1 MALICPNGH
10 DTVSPFFGSKVQ
22 CLICGV
28 VFDQATNEAV
38 EHGPDKPE
46 KLTQDEEIALSPQ
59 VSSQVAAGTTSA
71 TGAAF
76 EPSAES
82 VTTTGDM
89 GVAP

>member
-22 CLICGV
+22 CLICGE

-38 EHGPDKPE
+38 EHGPDSPE
-46 KLTQDEEIALSPQ
+46 SLTQDESALLTPGP
-59 VSSQVAAGTTSA
+59 VAAGTTAA

-76 EPSAES
+76 ETPPEA
-82 VTTTGDM
+82 
-89 GVAP
+89 